1 LPPSKLRNTTNEFHL
16 RRYTA
21 FISAS
26 ILLYTISQLQ
36 IHNLPEAEWR
46 PYLILIDNDFEVLA
60 YCQELDPVATRL
72 RDTLSQYMQFLRV
85 PSLAPKRKAPKVWV
99 PAALEHPSSK
109 TPQGRAAA
117 AAPPHSPDIV
127 DLLLS
132 APTGRAGPVQTSND
146 LLKLVCQPFNDD
158 EAADSEGPRSSSS
171 GYNNRVP
178 HLLGDIRHDST
189 TTPRDKWGRQASDSK
204 MPFGWQQCHSS
215 TTFTGKSTNLALT
228 MAQQEM
234 LRAGV

>member
-1 LPPSKLRNTTNEFHL
+1 
-16 RRYTA
+16 
-21 FISAS
+21 
-26 ILLYTISQLQ
+26 
-36 IHNLPEAEWR
+36 
-46 PYLILIDNDFEVLA
+46 
-60 YCQELDPVATRL
+60 
-72 RDTLSQYMQFLRV
+72 MQFLRV
-85 PSLAPKRKAPKVWV
+85 PSLALKAWV
-99 PAALEHPSSK
+99 PAASKHPSSK
-109 TPQGRAAA
+109 TPQDRAAA

-158 EAADSEGPRSSSS
+158 ADNEGPRSSSSS

-189 TTPRDKWGRQASDSK
+189 TPPREKWGRQASDNK
-204 MPFGWQQCHSS
+204 MPFGWQQCQSS
-215 TTFTGKSTNLALT
+215 TAFTGRSTNLALT

>member
-1 LPPSKLRNTTNEFHL
+1 MPPSKLRNTTNEFHL

-36 IHNLPEAEWR
+36 IHNLPETEWR

-85 PSLAPKRKAPKVWV
+85 PSLAPKRKAPAVWA
-99 PAALEHPSSK
+99 PAALKPPSEQQQH
-109 TPQGRAAA
+109 PQGQRQSTT
-117 AAPPHSPDIV
+117 PHIPNIV

-132 APTGRAGPVQTSND
+132 APTGRAGPVHTSND
-146 LLKLVCQPFNDD
+146 LLELVCQPFNDG
-158 EAADSEGPRSSSS
+158 EAADSEGPRSSS
-171 GYNNRVP
+171 GYNRVP

-189 TTPRDKWGRQASDSK
+189 TPPREKWGRQASDSK
-204 MPFGWQQCHSS
+204 MPFGWQQCQSS
-215 TTFTGKSTNLALT
+215 TAFTGNSTNLALT

>member
-1 LPPSKLRNTTNEFHL
+1 
-16 RRYTA
+16 
-21 FISAS
+21 
-26 ILLYTISQLQ
+26 
-36 IHNLPEAEWR
+36 
-46 PYLILIDNDFEVLA
+46 
-60 YCQELDPVATRL
+60 
-72 RDTLSQYMQFLRV
+72 MQFLRV
-85 PSLAPKRKAPKVWV
+85 PSLAPKRKEPKVWV
-99 PAALEHPSSK
+99 PAALKHPSSK
-109 TPQGRAAA
+109 TPQDRAAAA